1 MNMNQKGFAS
11 IILVV
16 IIVVLVS
23 VAGYFTFVK
32 KSEPIA
38 QQPTPTPIQTTT
50 TTKTPVS
57 LTPTPDKI
65 STWKTYTNS
74 QYGFEVKYPDTW
86 KVSETAASV
95 NFMLAKNAQDV
106 YLSFF
111 VYNEPISEAEAQL
124 PLFSVPGRK
133 IDSRTN
139 VTINGIAWVKL
150 VVEKNSIAL
159 LTYSNGKT
167 YAAQYSTFENVSP
180 QVLST
185 FKFTNSVSKDEFT
198 KVTIDTL
205 ARNPTSFLS
214 KKIQMTGKLILIGKN
229 YFLDPRFAL
238 TDGVNQFQVSVW
250 LVLEVPP
257 PMPGSTGGQPLTMI
271 TYLDKTITLQGTV
284 EQDDQVFFLMV
295 TKAL

>member
-1 MNMNQKGFAS
+1 MNQKGFVS
-11 IILVV
+11 IILIVAIV
-16 IIVVLVS
+16 IVVSTV
-23 VAGYFTFVK
+23 GYFAFVK
-32 KSEPIA
+32 KSEPIV
-38 QQPTPTPIQTTT
+38 QQTTPTPTKTNTPVSPTPTPN
-50 TTKTPVS
+50 PN
-57 LTPTPDKI
+57 LRAN
-65 STWKTYTNS
+65 WKTYTNS

-229 YFLDPRFAL
+229 YFLDPSFAL
-238 TDGVNQFQVSVW
+238 TDGVNQFQVSAW
-250 LVLEVPP
+250 LVLEVSP
-257 PMPGSTGGQPLTMI
+257 PMPGSTGGQPPTMA

-284 EQDDQVFFLMV
+284 EQDNQVFFLRV